1 MILCL
6 VPDKPELNVSLSY
19 EDLSMKPADEDRIAA
34 NLAKIMAMICIR
46 NTRLEDL
53 HAGTV
58 PITRTGDYSDVFVID
73 AEGRKIPWFEAD
85 HIGDVQM
92 ASLMRDIVN
101 RLFTFHT
108 KSDDPGFREDL
119 DRWMAV
125 VGKWDDPVLDQAFL
139 DAVASLKGLRGNSFS
154 HVCVFRN
161 IRPPVT
167 RCRKAAFFGY
177 QV

>member
-1 MILCL
+1 MILGL
-6 VPDKPELNVSLSY
+6 VPDKPAVDVSLSY
-19 EDLSMKPADEDRIAA
+19 EDLPMKPADEDRIAA

-46 NTRLEDL
+46 NTHLEDL

-73 AEGRKIPWFEAD
+73 AEGRKIPWTKAV
-85 HIGDVQM
+85 HIDDAQM

-101 RLFTFHT
+101 RLFTFHM

-125 VGKWDDPVLDQAFL
+125 AGKWDDPVLDQAFL
-139 DAVASLKGLRGNSFS
+139 DAVASLKS
-154 HVCVFRN
+154 
-161 IRPPVT
+161 RPNN
-167 RCRKAAFFGY
+167 
-177 QV
+177 